1 MLDIESSKRPLR
13 HPSSHPP
20 RAPSHP
26 SQPQPKTALGER
38 TSRASRVGPSPEGRM
53 QIRVPCRAAPPVLP
67 SVTRLPHPFLVPSS
81 IPPTSERDPKVQRP
95 RRYQITIATFDF
107 DLHHVRLSLFQT
119 TSSSSDLTSE
129 KESLTD
135 KSSYEKKTPQQT
147 PTFIGPSPRPRHY
160 TLHLYFLFPFPF
172 FFKMSAKRE
181 SLVLVSSWR
190 FWMSWE
196 PGVGVVIG

>member
-135 KSSYEKKTPQQT
+135 KSSYEKKNTPADSDFYRTVSTT
-147 PTFIGPSPRPRHY
+147 PT
-160 TLHLYFLFPFPF
+160 LHFTPLLSFPVSF
-172 FFKMSAKRE
+172 FFQD
-181 SLVLVSSWR
+181 VC
-190 FWMSWE
+190 
-196 PGVGVVIG
+196 